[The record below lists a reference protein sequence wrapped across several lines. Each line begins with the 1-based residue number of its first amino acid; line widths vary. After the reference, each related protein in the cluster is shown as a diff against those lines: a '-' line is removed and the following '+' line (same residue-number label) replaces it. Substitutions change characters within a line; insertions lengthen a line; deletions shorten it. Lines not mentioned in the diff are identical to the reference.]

1 MSVFRL
7 CKRRAPLRAPLSE
20 FQLSRT
26 SIGKPRWYVKND
38 PIPLHSCGGPMI
50 HPSGFSCHRRLV
62 IKAHSLGDNEH
73 AGSTGTR
80 TRSGKPVRGTGVTW
94 RSAVRTA
101 FLCLLSEGR
110 RSGGIHGSGAHPL
123 CPGRGSVS
131 LRCGHGRPVLGP
143 PRCASG
149 WDVLT
154 AELDQ
159 PGATPSQAAHDRTAA
174 IARGGRCA
182 TGQGRAGAA
191 QRSWGHR
198 AECSCATRSRP

>member
-1 MSVFRL
+1 
-7 CKRRAPLRAPLSE
+7 LSDRP
-20 FQLSRT
+20 QGAALLVAL
-26 SIGKPRWYVKND
+26 KPGRVRNIDPGGRWRPRVWR
-38 PIPLHSCGGPMI
+38 PGPS
-50 HPSGFSCHRRLV
+50 PQRCSG
-62 IKAHSLGDNEH
+62 
-73 AGSTGTR
+73 
-80 TRSGKPVRGTGVTW
+80 
-94 RSAVRTA
+94 
-101 FLCLLSEGR
+101 GR
-110 RSGGIHGSGAHPL
+110 RRRSLHNCSAIRAHPL

-143 PRCASG
+143 TRCASG

-182 TGQGRAGAA
+182 TGEGRAGAA

-198 AECSCATRSRP
+198 AECSCATRSRPGRGSACSNAHIGFACRELCGCATCWSLSRGCSIDGSDLRVQRPASRARQLPNC